1 MARIE
6 IELDDVFLDH
16 LEASVQDSAM
26 ATMET
31 LRGEVVAAQVM
42 PFDSGDM
49 QNNLTSVQPLEGM
62 TGARLETDGP
72 YARRLYHHPEYNFQT
87 VNNPNAQGEWLRP
100 WLPGGSQENFAG
112 ECFAG
117 EMRRRLPK

>member
-1 MARIE
+1 
-6 IELDDVFLDH
+6 
-16 LEASVQDSAM
+16 M

-49 QNNLTSVQPLEGM
+49 QNNLTSVQPLEGV
-62 TGARLETDGP
+62 TGARLGTDGP

-87 VNNPNAQGEWLRP
+87 VNNPNAQGEWLQP

-112 ECFAG
+112 ECFAQ

>member
-1 MARIE
+1 
-6 IELDDVFLDH
+6 
-16 LEASVQDSAM
+16 M

-49 QNNLTSVQPLEGM
+49 QNNLTSVQPLEGV

-87 VNNPNAQGEWLRP
+87 VNNPNAQGEWLQP

-112 ECFAG
+112 ECFAQ